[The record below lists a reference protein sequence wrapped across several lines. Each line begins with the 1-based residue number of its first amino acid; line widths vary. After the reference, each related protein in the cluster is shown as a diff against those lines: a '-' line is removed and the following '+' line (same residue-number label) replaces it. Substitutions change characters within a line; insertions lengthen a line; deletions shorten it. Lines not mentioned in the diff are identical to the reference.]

1 MPGNDD
7 GGTMSAWWVLG
18 ALGVYPGVP
27 GSDVLALG
35 SPLFERAT
43 VRLGGDRVTISAPAA
58 ARARPYVQ
66 GLRVGGRAWPRPWL
80 RLAELRRARRVEF
93 ALGERPDRS
102 WGAAP
107 EDAPPSLSAGGAAG
121 RAR

>member
-18 ALGVYPGVP
+18 ALGLYPAVP
-27 GSDVLALG
+27 GSDVLALA

-43 VRLGGDRVTISAPAA
+43 LRLGDDRVTISAPAA
-58 ARARPYVQ
+58 ARSRPYVQ
-66 GLRVGGRAWPRPWL
+66 ALRVGGRPWARPWL
-80 RLAELRRARRVEF
+80 RAADLRRAGRLAFE
-93 ALGERPDRS
+93 LGARPDRA

-107 EDAPPSLSAGGAAG
+107 ADAPPSLSPGGAAG